1 MCRFEKAV
9 VVILRVSGVVLL
21 TALVPA
27 VMPFAWMQDIHRL
40 LGMGELPDAP
50 IVGYLTRSVS
60 AFYALHG
67 AMILF
72 VSLDVR
78 RYLPLVKCLAVLCV
92 LFGAGMIVLDVL
104 VGMPLFWVLGEG
116 PFIVILGGVLLWL
129 AGFIRQPT
137 TTEATR

>member
-1 MCRFEKAV
+1 MCRVEKAV

-27 VMPFAWMQDIHRL
+27 VMPFAWMQDIHRA

-78 RYLPLVKCLAVLCV
+78 RYLPVVKCLAVLCV

-116 PFIVILGGVLLWL
+116 PSIIILGGVLLWL
-129 AGFIRQPT
+129 AGFIRQPI

>member
-27 VMPFAWMQDIHRL
+27 VMPFSWMQDIHRL
-40 LGMGELPDAP
+40 LGMGELPEAP

-72 VSLDVR
+72 ISLDVR
-78 RYLPLVKCLAVLCV
+78 RYLPVVKCLAVLCV
-92 LFGAGMIVLDVL
+92 LFGAGMVVLDVV
-104 VGMPLFWVLGEG
+104 VGMPLFWVLSEG

-137 TTEATR
+137 TTEAVR